1 MGVEARKIGGGW
13 PGHRAV
19 WRPGVRTA
27 AGVACL
33 LFLAT
38 PSASGTPK
46 PVEQVPVGPPASQ
59 AAPAFDRLPAER
71 PSPFSTELEARLSA
85 GAPAVGEGLPQAPR
99 PEAPRP
105 EAPPPEPVVDLVA
118 LRGDLEGAVE
128 RHAGRYGVVVFDPNS
143 GGGVSLGGKEDFTA
157 ASVGKLPT
165 LLALYRAAAWGELDL
180 DEKISILPGDYRSYG
195 TGVLHNHAPGTE
207 MTLREC
213 AYYLVNKSDNT
224 AWAMLD
230 RRLGVE
236 GIQAEM
242 EEIGARGTDYGK
254 GVTTPGDV
262 FLMLRKISDPAFTDG
277 KLSAEMISAM
287 TDTAF
292 EDRIPASLPPG
303 VRVAHK
309 IGSYEDSY
317 GDAGIVFYKDRDG
330 TEHRYFV
337 VVLSGETAEGSARA
351 AMQEVS
357 RVAYEAL
364 AAPRQD
370 ARTPE
375 KKPEA

>member
-13 PGHRAV
+13 LGHRAI
-19 WRPGVRTA
+19 WRPGVRTV

-38 PSASGTPK
+38 PSASGMPK
-46 PVEQVPVGPPASQ
+46 PAEGVPTSPPASR
-59 AAPAFDRLPAER
+59 AAPALERLPAES
-71 PSPFSTELEARLSA
+71 PPPFSTALQARLSA
-85 GAPAVGEGLPQAPR
+85 GVPTVWEALPETPR
-99 PEAPRP
+99 TEVPRP
-105 EAPPPEPVVDLVA
+105 EAPPPQPTLDLAA
-118 LRGDLEGAVE
+118 LRGDLEGVAG
-128 RHAGRYGVVVFDPNS
+128 RYAGRYGVVVFDPDS

-165 LLALYRAAAWGELDL
+165 LLALYRAAARGELDL

-195 TGVLHNHAPGTE
+195 TGVLHNRAPGTE

-224 AWAMLD
+224 AWTMLD
-230 RRLGVE
+230 RRLGV
-236 GIQAEM
+236 GRIQAEM
-242 EEIGARGTDYGK
+242 EQIGARGTDYGT
-254 GVTTPGDV
+254 GVTTPEDV

-277 KLSAEMISAM
+277 KLSGEMISAM

-292 EDRIPASLPPG
+292 EDRIPAPLPPD

-330 TEHRYFV
+330 VERRYFI

-351 AMQEVS
+351 TMQEMS
-357 RVAYEAL
+357 RVAYEHL
-364 AAPRQD
+364 VAPRRSTPQ
-370 ARTPE
+370 PE
-375 KKPEA
+375 KSEA